1 MPVFVS
7 ECHLLDDPL
16 DFCLFAA
23 LTAKM
28 PQYVRDLVGSF
39 IILLFISFG
48 YRELKVRREYMVDV
62 FNGFINA

>member
-7 ECHLLDDPL
+7 ECHLLDNLL

-28 PQYVRDLVGSF
+28 PQYVRDIFGS
-39 IILLFISFG
+39 LFILFFGFG
-48 YRELKVRREYMVDV
+48 YKELKVGRNYMVNV
-62 FNGFINA
+62 LKGFIDA

>member
-1 MPVFVS
+1 MLVFVN
-7 ECHLLDDPL
+7 ECHLLDDLL

-28 PQYVRDLVGSF
+28 PQYVRDLVGS
-39 IILLFISFG
+39 LFIFLFFIFG
-48 YRELKVRREYMVDV
+48 HRELKVGREYMVIV

>member
-1 MPVFVS
+1 MSSSGQSSCF
-7 ECHLLDDPL
+7 
-16 DFCLFAA
+16 LFAA

-48 YRELKVRREYMVDV
+48 YGELEVGREYMVKCV
-62 FNGFINA
+62 QQVY